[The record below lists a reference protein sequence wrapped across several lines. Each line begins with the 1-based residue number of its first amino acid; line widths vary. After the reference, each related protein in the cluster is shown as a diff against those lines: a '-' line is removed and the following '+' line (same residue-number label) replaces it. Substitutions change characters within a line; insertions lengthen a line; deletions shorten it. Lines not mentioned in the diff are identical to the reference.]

1 MRESFSELR
10 IRRMD
15 KLEGVAGKF
24 AEIAFRNL
32 EFLDEF
38 YYYELVDSTNERA
51 KEICKKFC
59 LFFAE
64 EQTAGKGR
72 LGRKWFSSKG
82 GLYFSI
88 TLPAYEVGKLTT
100 ISALSVAESIPT
112 ARIKWPNDVLIG
124 NLKFS
129 GILGE
134 LFRDLAV
141 VGIGIN
147 VENEIPAELR
157 DYATNLSKFF
167 SLSREEVFD
176 RVTANFYKNYVELV
190 SGNWKELFRKY
201 RELCITLG
209 KYVKVITPSGE
220 FEGIAELSEDG
231 AIIVGGKK
239 IYVGDCIHLR

>member
-10 IRRMD
+10 IKRGE
-15 KLEGVAGKF
+15 KLEGKAGKF
-24 AEIAFRNL
+24 AEISFRNL
-32 EFLDEF
+32 EFLEEF
-38 YYYELVDSTNERA
+38 YYYELVNSTNERA
-51 KEICKKFC
+51 KEVFKKFC

-72 LGRKWFSSKG
+72 LGRQWFSSRG
-82 GLYFSI
+82 GLYFSL
-88 TLPAYEVGKLTT
+88 TLPAYEVGKLTM
-100 ISALSVAESIPT
+100 ISALSVAEAIPN
-112 ARIKWPNDVLIG
+112 ARIKWPNDVLIE

-134 LFRDLAV
+134 FFGDLAV

-147 VENEIPAELR
+147 VENDLPKELR
-157 DYATNLSKFF
+157 NYATNLSKFF
-167 SLSREEVFD
+167 DLSREEVFD
-176 RVTANFYKNYVELV
+176 GVTKNFYKNYVELV
-190 SGNWKELFRKY
+190 SGNWEKLFHKY

-209 KYVKVITPSGE
+209 KHVRVITPSGE
-220 FEGIAELSEDG
+220 FEGLAELSEDG